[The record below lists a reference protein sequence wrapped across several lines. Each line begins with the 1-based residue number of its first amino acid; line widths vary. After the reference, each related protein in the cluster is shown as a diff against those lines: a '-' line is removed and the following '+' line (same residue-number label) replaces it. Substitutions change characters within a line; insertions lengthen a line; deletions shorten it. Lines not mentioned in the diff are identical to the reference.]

1 MISQI
6 PNIEIFIKSVRV
18 LFVYLLPKQSDW
30 LKNAGKFINGKLR
43 ETMG

>member
-30 LKNAGKFINGKLR
+30 L
-43 ETMG
+43 TMKPWGENLNRTY